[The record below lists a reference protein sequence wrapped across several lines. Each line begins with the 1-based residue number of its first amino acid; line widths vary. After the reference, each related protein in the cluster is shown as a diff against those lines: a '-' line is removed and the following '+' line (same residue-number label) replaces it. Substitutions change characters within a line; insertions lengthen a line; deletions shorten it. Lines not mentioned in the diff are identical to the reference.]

1 LPTRGNVLKQL
12 MRLITSVSEMKAL
25 TRETRSRGKS
35 VGLVPTMGALHKGH
49 INLIRQAKQQCD
61 VVVASVFVNP
71 TQFGPKEDYERYP
84 RDLDNDFQ
92 LLSSYNIDTV
102 FAPANE
108 EMYPEGFQTFVEPG
122 PLSKIFEGASRPGHF
137 RGVSTVVVKLF
148 NIVQPDMA
156 YFGQKDFQQ
165 AIVIRRLVEDLN
177 LNVRLVLCPIVRDED
192 GLAISSRNAYLKPAQ
207 RKSALALSRSLRKA
221 EELAH
226 SGESDAGKILGQM
239 RHALKAEPRVKTDYL
254 AIVNPVSFEPVS
266 RITTGTIAVVAASI
280 DRIRLIDNAIL
291 GPSGT
296 TPEELLQKA
305 LSAPAV
311 TTPEARAPGIDA
323 EAVLHKVE
331 GCRDCAAISTIL
343 LPPREFMASYIKRD
357 YPDLSSVQAAVI
369 GRHATARPD
378 NSFYRNSGRPNRFV
392 TALYDLLGIST
403 FAEFKKRFILTDVI
417 RCHTSGPRV
426 PDRAMR
432 NCSRHLQNELSL
444 FPNLEIL
451 VVLGEDAYM
460 GVQRFLL
467 ERDPDDIQS
476 FSTFMGSKGWIEE
489 RADISRLDNR
499 SVRIFY
505 CHHPSLGYQRSP
517 SLASALVE

>member
-1 LPTRGNVLKQL
+1 
-12 MRLITSVSEMKAL
+12 MRLITSVNEMKAL

-49 INLIRQAKQQCD
+49 VNLIRQAKQQCD

-71 TQFGPKEDYERYP
+71 TQFAPGEDYDRYP
-84 RDLDNDFQ
+84 RNLDKDFS

-102 FAPANE
+102 FSPAAE

-122 PLSKIFEGASRPGHF
+122 PLGKIYEGALRPGHF

-165 AIVIRRLVEDLN
+165 ALVIRRLVEDLN
-177 LNVRLVLCPIVRDED
+177 LNVRLVLCPIARDED

-207 RKSALALSRSLRKA
+207 RKAALALSRSLRRS
-221 EELAH
+221 EEMAH
-226 SGESDAGKILGQM
+226 SGESDAKGILEEMRRVLRAEGQ
-239 RHALKAEPRVKTDYL
+239 VKFDYV

-266 RITTGTIAVVAASI
+266 RITTGTIALVAARV
-280 DRIRLIDNAIL
+280 DRIRLIDNTIL
-291 GPSGT
+291 GPAGT
-296 TPEELLQKA
+296 SPEELLQMA
-305 LSAPAV
+305 LAAPVV
-311 TTPEARAPGIDA
+311 TTTEARAPGIDA
-323 EAVLHKVE
+323 EAVLHKLE

-357 YPDLSSVQAAVI
+357 YPDLSSIKAAVI
-369 GRHATARPD
+369 GRHATARAD

-392 TALYDLLGIST
+392 TALYDLLGVTT
-403 FAEFKKRFILTDVI
+403 FADFKKRFILTDII

-426 PDRAMR
+426 PDRAMH
-432 NCSRHLQNELSL
+432 NCSRHLRNELSL
-444 FPNLEIL
+444 FPNLETL
-451 VVLGEDAYM
+451 VVLGEDAYT

-467 ERDPDDIQS
+467 ERDPEEIQS
-476 FSTFMGSKGWIEE
+476 FSNFMGSHGWVEE
-489 RADISRLDNR
+489 RADIACLDNR
-499 SVRIFY
+499 SFRIFY
-505 CHHPSLGYQRSP
+505 CHHPSLGYSSSP
-517 SLASALVE
+517 SLASALAK